1 MALVVF
7 DYDWSLIN
15 DNSDTFVFKEL
26 QPALL
31 DHLKQLTASG
41 VQWTDAVDQTLGQLT
56 STTREEL
63 IEAIARV
70 PVQPGMLE
78 AVRFAHAQGAEVMIV
93 SDANTVFIESMLALH
108 GLQDIVRHVFT
119 NPGTFDGNILRVHPF
134 HPKADAPHG
143 CPKCPVNMC
152 KGSILRTIKAAK
164 PYTKILYIGTT
175 TVHAAARILIG
186 SRRWRR
192 GLLPDVR
199 ALLERLCSGPRRVRA
214 RQAPRRVACQRQR
227 AHVVDRRRHFR
238 ALPRA
243 FGLRRR

>member
-31 DHLKQLTASG
+31 DNLKQLTASG

-56 STTREEL
+56 STTREQL

-78 AVRFAHAQGAEVMIV
+78 AVRFAHAQGAEIMIV

-108 GLQDIVRHVFT
+108 GLQDIVRPVFT

-134 HPKADAPHG
+134 HPKADALHG

-152 KGSILRTIKAAK
+152 KGAILRSIKAAK
-164 PYTKILYIGTT
+164 SYTKIVYIGDGGGDFCPT
-175 TVHAAARILIG
+175 
-186 SRRWRR
+186 S
-192 GLLPDVR
+192 
-199 ALLERLCSGPRRVRA
+199 ELCSTDYALARAEYELAKRLAASPVSVNVRTWSTGDDIFA
-214 RQAPRRVACQRQR
+214 L
-227 AHVVDRRRHFR
+227 FR
-238 ALPRA
+238 EL
-243 FGLRRR
+243 LS